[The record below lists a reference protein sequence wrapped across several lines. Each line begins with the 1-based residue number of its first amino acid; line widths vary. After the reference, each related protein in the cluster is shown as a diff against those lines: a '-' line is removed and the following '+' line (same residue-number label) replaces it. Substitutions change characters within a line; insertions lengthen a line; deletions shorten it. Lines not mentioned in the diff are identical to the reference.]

1 MHHAGIVAAAA
12 GCDRWR
18 SRRKGGFRDPAGRA
32 RRQVCGP
39 CGTDRS
45 LRQRLQGQRFSRIA
59 RFAGEVEFVAGRS
72 GLIAGKPRSYRSNKS
87 VFL

>member
-32 RRQVCGP
+32 RR
-39 CGTDRS
+39 
-45 LRQRLQGQRFSRIA
+45 
-59 RFAGEVEFVAGRS
+59 RFAAPAGPIAACGS
-72 GLIAGKPRSYRSNKS
+72 GYRGSD
-87 VFL
+87 FRG

>member
-1 MHHAGIVAAAA
+1 MHHAGIVTAAA
-12 GCDRWR
+12 GCDRRR

-45 LRQRLQGQRFSRIA
+45 LRQRLQGQRFSRMA
-59 RFAGEVEFVAGRS
+59 RFAGRWSLWRAGPASSRAS
-72 GLIAGKPRSYRSNKS
+72 LAPTSANDTT
-87 VFL
+87 LL